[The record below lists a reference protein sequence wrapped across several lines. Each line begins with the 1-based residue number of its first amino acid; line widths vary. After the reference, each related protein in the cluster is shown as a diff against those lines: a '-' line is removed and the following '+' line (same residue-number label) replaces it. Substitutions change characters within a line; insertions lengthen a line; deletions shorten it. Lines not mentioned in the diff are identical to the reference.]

1 MRVQVKKMKKVLV
14 YTFDPGLHEVFTV
27 KVLLLCPPHWGVDIL
42 FLLFPASGVPLG
54 FQTFQATVLILSL
67 PNLACRFIGLIA
79 CMGLLLRLVMI
90 AL

>member
-1 MRVQVKKMKKVLV
+1 MVHLYQLAVA
-14 YTFDPGLHEVFTV
+14 
-27 KVLLLCPPHWGVDIL
+27 LLCPPHWGVDIL

-54 FQTFQATVLILSL
+54 FQTFEATVLILSL

-79 CMGLLLRLVMI
+79 CMGLLLVMI